1 MIGSMRDRARELLTP
16 LTAVAAAILVL
27 NLLSWSFGQ
36 APIHTLMTAAA
47 GSWGTLYGIGQVL
60 FKATPLLLAGI
71 AVDVALRAGMFN
83 IGVEGQIAVGS
94 LTGAVVA
101 LLVPPWMPRLAA
113 VPLVLFA
120 SAFAG
125 GLWAAIP
132 AYMRVVLGAHEV
144 ITTIML
150 NRIADAI
157 IAMLMTSA
165 LALPGTVRTADMPP
179 NTLLPRFQSWSSG
192 FNGSAASLAFP
203 LAVGTLALVFLWL
216 RRTRSGRETQWVG
229 LNEHACAAEG
239 IPVGR
244 RRFAALTLSGA
255 MGGLAAAGTVLGYK
269 GYYEMGLGAG
279 VGFGGI
285 AVAFLGRGNPIGLL
299 LAALLFGTL
308 AQAGLAIN
316 AQVPREAM
324 GVLEAVVIIVTALA
338 ATSGAAKLASRT
350 PPAVRH
356 QESKP

>member
-1 MIGSMRDRARELLTP
+1 MSPRGIRKRAREWLTP

-27 NLLSWSFGQ
+27 NILSWSFGQ
-36 APIHTLMTAAA
+36 APASTLSTAVA

-94 LTGAVVA
+94 VAAAAFALLIPPSLPAVV
-101 LLVPPWMPRLAA
+101 A
-113 VPLVLFA
+113 VPLVLTVGA
-120 SAFAG
+120 LAG
-125 GLWAAIP
+125 GFWAAI
-132 AYMRVVLGAHEV
+132 AGAMRVMFGAHEV

-157 IAMLMTSA
+157 IAVLLTSA
-165 LALPGTVRTADMPP
+165 LALPGTVRTADMPA
-179 NTLLPRFQSWSSG
+179 NTLLPRLQAISAG
-192 FNGSAASLAFP
+192 FKGSAASLAFP
-203 LAVGTLALVFLWL
+203 LSIVVLAAVFLWL
-216 RRTRSGRETQWVG
+216 RHTRSGREVQWVG

-239 IPVGR
+239 VPVR
-244 RRFAALTLSGA
+244 WRRFAAMSLSGA
-255 MGGLAAAGTVLGYK
+255 IGGLAASGTVLGYK

-285 AVAFLGRGNPIGLL
+285 AVAFLGRGNPVGLL

-338 ATSGAAKLASRT
+338 ARAGVSEPTTAART
-350 PPAVRH
+350 PATERDP
-356 QESKP
+356 